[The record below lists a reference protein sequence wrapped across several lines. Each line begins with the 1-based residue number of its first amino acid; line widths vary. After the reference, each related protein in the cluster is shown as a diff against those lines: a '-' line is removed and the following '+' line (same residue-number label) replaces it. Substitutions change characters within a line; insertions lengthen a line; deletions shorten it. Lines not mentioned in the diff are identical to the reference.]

1 MRFYGGSLPILRH
14 FGGYLPDFFP
24 APFEGPLYLFGAD
37 PLECDG
43 VRAEG
48 RSLACDGRIFAII
61 VRHKAVRDRAS
72 ICSDSFKGV
81 FRAAA
86 LRCNRACQILWRRPR
101 FDLRFCDIQFPCP
114 QKGILL
120 GQQRSTNYRG

>member
-1 MRFYGGSLPILRH
+1 MRFYGRSLSILRH

-24 APFEGPLYLFGAD
+24 ALFEGPLYLFGAD

-48 RSLACDGRIFAII
+48 RSLACDGRIFAVI

-86 LRCNRACQILWRRPR
+86 LRCNRARQTLRRWPKSTLEVTALR
-101 FDLRFCDIQFPCP
+101 DLAPVVV
-114 QKGILL
+114 
-120 GQQRSTNYRG
+120 